1 MGVDVLFDARVTDI
15 MIDDAKV
22 SGIIL
27 ANGQKISCAYL
38 IDASGHKR
46 FAGRYLNFE
55 EELYSQPL
63 ICRTGNSLIKPGDH
77 PDKGTAVFTP
87 GKSRWTWEA
96 FSSSDY
102 YTWTKLSVKNSSHI
116 EHPAPGK
123 QGRVKGGDMQ
133 WRVFR
138 PVVYPGML
146 MVGDAAGILDPAAGQ
161 GILNGLVSG
170 IMGAETVLKC
180 IKQPLIASWY
190 LTQYDSWYI
199 DLFNKKADLLK
210 KRYGELGVVVD

>member
-1 MGVDVLFDARVTDI
+1 
-15 MIDDAKV
+15 
-22 SGIIL
+22 
-27 ANGQKISCAYL
+27 
-38 IDASGHKR
+38 
-46 FAGRYLNFE
+46 
-55 EELYSQPL
+55 
-63 ICRTGNSLIKPGDH
+63 
-77 PDKGTAVFTP
+77 
-87 GKSRWTWEA
+87 
-96 FSSSDY
+96 
-102 YTWTKLSVKNSSHI
+102 
-116 EHPAPGK
+116 
-123 QGRVKGGDMQ
+123 
-133 WRVFR
+133 
-138 PVVYPGML
+138 ML